1 MSLGLPSSSGE
12 EEEALQALRKQCKA
26 AERKVEELPLWTSD
40 CLRDDATPHHL
51 DCAFHQVE
59 QLRATGGVALQ
70 DAHTELQLIKPRYRA
85 LMASEASDDL

>member
-1 MSLGLPSSSGE
+1 M
-12 EEEALQALRKQCKA
+12 LRKQCKA

-51 DCAFHQVE
+51 DCLRDDATPHRIDCAFHQVE

-70 DAHTELQLIKPRYRA
+70 DAHAELQLIKPRYRA
-85 LMASEASDDL
+85 LMASDGL